1 MRPSRALP
9 VVLTLCA
16 AAFAG
21 CSNASPS
28 KDADHTST
36 ASASATASATRQTS
50 PSSPGTSTSTSSAPT
65 GSASTTPSGGAG
77 APNKPSDQPSAQPT
91 RTPHLPRDR
100 VEAAALHRSVLIRSS
115 ADTSQEQ
122 AAVTAWID
130 YWQGASDAF
139 FFLRPTALLRAVAR
153 DQALSSVLDYIGTLK
168 HDKHRVVGWAK
179 DHVTSVVV
187 DGDRA
192 RVRDCTENFTFS
204 VDVDGDPVT
213 RPTPFY
219 EVTGT
224 LQQDGGRWYVTRTH
238 STNLTTSCLS

>member
-9 VVLTLCA
+9 VVLVVCA

-21 CSNASPS
+21 CGDASPS
-28 KDADHTST
+28 NDAGSTST
-36 ASASATASATRQTS
+36 ASASATAS
-50 PSSPGTSTSTSSAPT
+50 STSTM
-65 GSASTTPSGGAG
+65 PSGGATG
-77 APNKPSDQPSAQPT
+77 TAPDQPSGQPSARAS
-91 RTPHLPRDR
+91 RTPHLPRDQ
-100 VEAAALHRSVLIRSS
+100 VEAAALHTSVLVRSS
-115 ADTSQEQ
+115 ADTSREE
-122 AAVTAWID
+122 AVVAAWID
-130 YWQGASDAF
+130 YWQATSDTF
-139 FFLRPTALLRAVAR
+139 FFLRPTQQLRAVAR
-153 DQALSSVLDYIGTLK
+153 DEALSSVLNYIGTLK

-179 DHVTSVVV
+179 DHVTSVQV

-224 LQQDGGRWYVTRTH
+224 LQKDAGRWYVTRTH
-238 STNLTTSCLS
+238 STNLTSSCLP